1 MEPHADRTRTSSLT
15 PTSTPRRRCRSAC
28 VEADRVN
35 LATAVAESA
44 RDAGV
49 KVREIEASAGA
60 SLVRLASLMSLG
72 DYAVTYAALGLGV
85 DPTDSPHVADLRRRT
100 DH

>member
-1 MEPHADRTRTSSLT
+1 
-15 PTSTPRRRCRSAC
+15 
-28 VEADRVN
+28 
-35 LATAVAESA
+35 
-44 RDAGV
+44 
-49 KVREIEASAGA
+49 
-60 SLVRLASLMSLG
+60 MSLG